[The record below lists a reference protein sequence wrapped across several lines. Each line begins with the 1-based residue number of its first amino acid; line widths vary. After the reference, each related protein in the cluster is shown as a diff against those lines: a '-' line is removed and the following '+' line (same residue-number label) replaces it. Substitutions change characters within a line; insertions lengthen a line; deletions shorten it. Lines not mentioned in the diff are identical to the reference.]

1 MNTFLCQLL
10 YTTIIKCKIS
20 WCDVLKTTW
29 TLVNEYCPFS
39 SWMGYQTIRTIITNM
54 SLFKAR
60 FPLLWLLRL
69 LKKKFSDH
77 NFETTLQQSKQSQ
90 WQWSLKW
97 ETFLSQKSQQSLES
111 GFHMINMIAE
121 LFFSSMIA
129 AIIAIIQKPSFRKH
143 DYNDSQ
149 V

>member
-29 TLVNEYCPFS
+29 TLINEYCPFS

-60 FPLLWLLRL
+60 FPLLWWSLRL

-77 NFETTLQQSKQSQ
+77 NFETTLQQSQ

-129 AIIAIIQKPSFRKH
+129 AIIAIIQKPGFRKH